1 MEGNDCVRTRRGG
14 DFVVQKRDFFG
25 EKEGEPM
32 IVDVKTGNSELTEA
46 QEQRKRQ
53 LRGRYRIARY

>member
-1 MEGNDCVRTRRGG
+1 MQGNDCIKTRRGG

-25 EKEGEPM
+25 EKEGEPTVFD
-32 IVDVKTGNSELTEA
+32 IKTSNSKLTKA

-53 LRGRYRIARY
+53 LRGRYKIARY